1 MKRSSLARRTP
12 LKRTGRLRALSP
24 KRRAALPDWKAIYAE
39 VDARSG
45 GWCEL
50 GGSSGQPPP
59 WTCMRRATEHHHC
72 RKPRASHHTAA
83 LVLHL
88 CREHHRMAD
97 APYRSGRLVTRPTAS
112 GIAWAILRRRDK
124 WSQQAEVLA
133 SGTVAFAP
141 ANAPGG

>member
-1 MKRSSLARRTP
+1 MGAVVKRSALRRRTP
-12 LKRTGRLRALSP
+12 LKRTGHLRSLSP
-24 KRRAALPDWKAIYAE
+24 KRRAALPDWNAVYAE
-39 VDARSG
+39 VDVRSG

-50 GGSSGQPPP
+50 GRGIC
-59 WTCMRRATEHHHC
+59 TRRATEHHHC

-88 CREHHRMAD
+88 CRIHHAMAE
-97 APYRSGRLVTRPTAS
+97 APYRSGRLVTRPTAT
-112 GIAWAILRRRDK
+112 GIAWTILRRRDK
-124 WSQQAEVLA
+124 WSQEAEVLA